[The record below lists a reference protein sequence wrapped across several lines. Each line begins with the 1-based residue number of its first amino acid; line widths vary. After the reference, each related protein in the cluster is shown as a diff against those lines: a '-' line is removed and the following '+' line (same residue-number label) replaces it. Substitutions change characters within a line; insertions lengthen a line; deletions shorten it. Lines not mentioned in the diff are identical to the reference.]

1 MKMIKMVGGL
11 IFILS
16 SHITYSQSINLDSIK
31 IQTKL
36 KLLDE
41 KGVVLK
47 DKIYLNDEGLI
58 FEKIFEYKN
67 LKPTDLIKIIK
78 NWGGETYRSFKDVLV
93 NETDNQLVIR
103 YNNNSYS
110 YRGNYI
116 RLIIDIKENKI
127 RVRIYDEGLESLSLY
142 FQSIFTSDI
151 SKCCVNGSGEIKNRH
166 LTYIEDILS
175 TYNKIILNP
184 YQLNDYILKNQSIK
198 KEENW

>member
-1 MKMIKMVGGL
+1 MKMIKMIGYL
-11 IFILS
+11 ILIIIS
-16 SHITYSQSINLDSIK
+16 NITYSQSINLDSIK

-41 KGVVLK
+41 KGLVVRN
-47 DKIYLNDEGLI
+47 KIYLNDEGLI

-78 NWGGETYRSFKDVLV
+78 NWGGETYTSFKNVLV

-103 YNNNSYS
+103 YSNGNVYSPSYTK
-110 YRGNYI
+110 
-116 RLIIDIKENKI
+116 LIIDIKENKI
-127 RVRIYDEGLESLSLY
+127 RVRVYDEGLKNLSLY

-151 SKCCVNGSGEIKNRH
+151 NKCCVNGSGEIKNRH
-166 LTYIEDILS
+166 STYIENILS